1 MKNADM
7 TVQCCVCSRFRS
19 SDDWV
24 AGQAPSRALVSH
36 SYCPSCLKN
45 EFTKVDEAMLELNKI
60 RTHAA

>member
-7 TVQCCVCSRFRS
+7 TVQCCVCSRFRNM
-19 SDDWV
+19 DNWV

-45 EFTKVDEAMLELNKI
+45 EFAKLDKAMPSLNKI